1 MEDNSELRAQSFNSF
16 NLKDASANWKVLLLN
31 GNRKPQMSTPQ
42 WQCGCDKWV
51 AGSTCHR
58 SPLVDRELP
67 LSWAQ
72 PTWAFLICLPTWD
85 CTFAGWPSSSR
96 VQCLPA
102 HQAEPGEAVVEGVT
116 TSHGA
121 LAVLGGGSSGGCVR
135 HVCGAVVHLP
145 HEVQPLPARS
155 IDGGAVEKRT
165 TWAMYCTALYSY
177 AHWFQSN
184 KLHPLCKNPSG
195 TTQESKF
202 NLQNSILKS
211 LRGTKGHQALR

>member
-1 MEDNSELRAQSFNSF
+1 MEDNSELRAQSF

-51 AGSTCHR
+51 AGWTCHR
-58 SPLVDRELP
+58 SPLVDRKLP

-135 HVCGAVVHLP
+135 HVCGTVVHLP

-155 IDGGAVEKRT
+155 IDGGAVEKGT
-165 TWAMYCTALYSY
+165 TWAMYCTARYSY

-211 LRGTKGHQALR
+211 LRGTKGHQVLR